1 MAACA
6 RGIGGIQWT
15 GEVDMPAYMVVES
28 KVKDRTRYQEY
39 ISRVP
44 ETLIRYGGRYL
55 SRSSR
60 VIPLSADWKPERM
73 ILLEFPGERNIRDWL
88 GSPEYQSIAPLR
100 EAGAESRAVILEGTV
115 D

>member
-1 MAACA
+1 VRRA
-6 RGIGGIQWT
+6 IQWSR
-15 GEVDMPAYMVVES
+15 EVDMPVYMVIES
-28 KVKDRTRYQEY
+28 KMKDVGSYQEY
-39 ISRVP
+39 LSRVP
-44 ETLIRYGGRYL
+44 ETLDRFGGRYL

-60 VIPLSADWKPERM
+60 VVPLSGEWTPERM

-88 GSPEYQSIAPLR
+88 ASPEYRAIAPLR